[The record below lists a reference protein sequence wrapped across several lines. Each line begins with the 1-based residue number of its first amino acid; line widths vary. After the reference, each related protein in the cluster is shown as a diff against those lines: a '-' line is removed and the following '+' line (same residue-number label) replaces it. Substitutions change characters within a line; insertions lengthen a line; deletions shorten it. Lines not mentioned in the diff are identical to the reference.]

1 MNMDL
6 KTKKAFTLVEIAV
19 VFVIIALIAVVGIKI
34 TKSGT
39 NLTNKYM
46 SYAAFTNLKDGID
59 ELIADDTTL
68 PAYGVAPT
76 TVTCVP
82 PSISVTP
89 ATSSASIPYTTSAS
103 TTNGTFTVTGTG
115 GSGTVT
121 ITNPTVPSGG
131 SVTMSPTMFSIA
143 NGGTQTVTFTAT
155 SPANSASTGT
165 FTFGFSASAGG
176 NTATH
181 THTQNRA
188 APTPDQSATCDSSGV
203 TFTSLTIA
211 SADSAPSP
219 INTCTSTLWDSNL
232 TNNAF
237 CANNYWAGAK
247 YPCSSKGAGWRL
259 PSQNELCSMYKYRA
273 YISAPMSATPYWSAT
288 ESDADHAWFQHF
300 SNGGQDDY
308 SKGNAYNV
316 RCVK

>member
-46 SYAAFTNLKDGID
+46 SYAAFTNLKDGIG

-82 PSISVTP
+82 PIISVTP

-121 ITNPTVPSGG
+121 ITNPTVPSGS
-131 SVTMSPTMFSIA
+131 SVTMSPTTFSIA

-165 FTFGFSASAGG
+165 FTFGFSASIAGG

-181 THTQNRA
+181 THTQIRDA
-188 APTPDQSATCDSSGV
+188 APPPPLTPDPAATCDDSGV
-203 TFTSLTIA
+203 TFSSLQIA
-211 SADSAPSP
+211 SADSALADWSTA
-219 INTCTSTLWDSNL
+219 IAECTAMGT
-232 TNNAF
+232 
-237 CANNYWAGAK
+237 
-247 YPCSSKGAGWRL
+247 GWHL
-259 PSQNELCSMYKYRA
+259 PSKNELCSLYKYRA
-273 YISAPMSATPYWSAT
+273 YISAPMGAAYYWSAT
-288 ESDADHAWFQHF
+288 EYSTAYAWFQHF
-300 SNGGQDDY
+300 ASGNQLNDHEYNGFR
-308 SKGNAYNV
+308 V